1 MTDTPHILT
10 SHAQCMLRIGQ
21 AAFPDRATRRVAL
34 ALGSLAQPADVA
46 GATATVCIDPETVN
60 QVVNAHVGD
69 VWAMG
74 QPCELVTMG
83 QTITA
88 IDTLVA
94 MEVIHE
100 TAKVI
105 GPWRV
110 HLIDTAALVS
120 RIDPV
125 LDFCGPEPDYGIGFE
140 SETSWRE
147 EAA

>member
-1 MTDTPHILT
+1 MSDIPHILT

-21 AAFPDRATRRVAL
+21 AAYPDRATRRVAL

-60 QVVNAHVGD
+60 QVVNADVGD
-69 VWAMG
+69 VWA
-74 QPCELVTMG
+74 MG

-140 SETSWRE
+140 SETYWRE